1 MTNHGDQKGVVSL
14 MTPKLRNRADRLA
27 DFIDYWNCM
36 RKGGDVPR
44 RSDID
49 PRRIDTLLENAL
61 IAERIAPGLARLRLA
76 GMHLTELMG
85 MEVRGMPVSAFI
97 SPKDR
102 PALAQAITELFER
115 PAMID
120 MVLAAPGGRGKGPLS
135 ARLVLLPLRSD
146 LGDISRALGV
156 LISDGQI
163 GIGPRR
169 FDICSQKITKLDLP
183 AGGSLAAGFSETL
196 APFTDARPKD
206 RAPTS
211 HKSERPYLRLV
222 R

>member
-1 MTNHGDQKGVVSL
+1 MV
-14 MTPKLRNRADRLA
+14 PKLRGRADQLA
-27 DFIDYWNCM
+27 HFIAYWNSM

-44 RSDID
+44 RSAID
-49 PRRIDTLLENAL
+49 PRRIDPLLENAL
-61 IAERIAPGLARLRLA
+61 IAERIAPGLARLRIA

-97 SPKDR
+97 SPNDR
-102 PALAQAITELFER
+102 PALAQALTDLFER

-120 MVLAAPGGRGKGPLS
+120 MVLAAPGGRGKGALC

-169 FDICSQKITKLDLP
+169 FDICSSKITPLDLP
-183 AGGSLAAGFSETL
+183 AGGSCAAGFSETH
-196 APFTDARPKD
+196 APVVDAKPQSPS
-206 RAPTS
+206 PTS
-211 HKSERPYLRLV
+211 HKSERSYLRLV